1 MANTNV
7 GRGRILTVIFSCLIG
22 LMAGLIYTW
31 SIWVGP
37 ITAEYGWDTDAVALM
52 GNVMLATFV
61 FGVTIG
67 GILMPKFGPRV
78 SSFIGTVCFGG
89 FFIISAFVTSPV
101 LMYITYGGVAGIG
114 VGIL

>member
-61 FGVTIG
+61 FGVT
-67 GILMPKFGPRV
+67 KDSCSFDV
-78 SSFIGTVCFGG
+78 DHSSTGFVGTESF
-89 FFIISAFVTSPV
+89 ST
-101 LMYITYGGVAGIG
+101 
-114 VGIL
+114 